1 MSIDYN
7 FTKCEVSV
15 EFNNE
20 KEMQEKI
27 KAFEAECKEYSED
40 SIYVP
45 AYIVQTDDDKKE
57 LKAQVIVSENE
68 YVEIDELANLICK
81 HFPKSNGTIGWSYAE
96 ESASGYVRCA
106 GGGRLEIKDGKV
118 VPDEYEQ
125 IKELKED
132 LYELLNYVGEVVSN
146 GDITECGVAHLFK
159 KYMNEEYNECL
170 KNKED

>member
-7 FTKCEVSV
+7 FTNCEVSV
-15 EFNNE
+15 KFNSDIEMRKQIKEFE
-20 KEMQEKI
+20 QE
-27 KAFEAECKEYSED
+27 CHEYTD
-40 SIYVP
+40 DGIYVP
-45 AYIVQTDDDKKE
+45 AYIVQTDDEKKE
-57 LKAQVIVSENE
+57 LKARVIVSESE
-68 YVEIDELANLICK
+68 YVEIDELAELICK
-81 HFPKSNGTIGWSYAE
+81 HFPKSNGIIGWASAE
-96 ESASGYVRCA
+96 ESAGGYVRYA

-146 GDITECGVAHLFK
+146 GDITECGVSHLFK

-170 KNKED
+170 RNKED